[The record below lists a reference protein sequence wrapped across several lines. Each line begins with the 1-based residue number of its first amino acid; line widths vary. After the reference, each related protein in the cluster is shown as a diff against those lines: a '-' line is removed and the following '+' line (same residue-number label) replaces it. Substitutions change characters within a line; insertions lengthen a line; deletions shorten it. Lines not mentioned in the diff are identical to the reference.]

1 MMMMTMIMMMMMMI
15 IIINTYS
22 SLCFHE
28 LQCIKRIYNKKK
40 ILILLEL
47 TITMNIMFFTFKME
61 PLTVLAEM
69 VEQWNI
75 DYGKVEPR

>member
-1 MMMMTMIMMMMMMI
+1 
-15 IIINTYS
+15 
-22 SLCFHE
+22 
-28 LQCIKRIYNKKK
+28 
-40 ILILLEL
+40 
-47 TITMNIMFFTFKME
+47 MNVMFFTFKME